1 MVGVGEANKEDEV
14 QSVDIL
20 VFDAS
25 VEPPVLLEWV
35 EVESQNIEQ
44 NLAGGSSKVDFSAP
58 LTLSS
63 KKVCIAVVANCS
75 LSGLTKGTPKNDVL
89 NSLIFQNSGK
99 WLADADN
106 YTTIPMYG
114 EIEVAK
120 IEPSVS
126 IANIEMK
133 RMLARIDI
141 QNSTSNFKIED
152 VYLAN
157 FNTNGYVS
165 PEWDSNG
172 KINLTPTAP
181 NMPSDP
187 GKTLGAENAI
197 RYQVNGA
204 ASYIGEIY
212 ALEASAAMRCR
223 WSG

>member
-1 MVGVGEANKEDEV
+1 
-14 QSVDIL
+14 
-20 VFDAS
+20 
-25 VEPPVLLEWV
+25 
-35 EVESQNIEQ
+35 
-44 NLAGGSSKVDFSAP
+44 
-58 LTLSS
+58 
-63 KKVCIAVVANCS
+63 
-75 LSGLTKGTPKNDVL
+75 
-89 NSLIFQNSGK
+89 
-99 WLADADN
+99 
-106 YTTIPMYG
+106 MYG

-187 GKTLGAENAI
+187 GKTFG
-197 RYQVNGA
+197 
-204 ASYIGEIY
+204 
-212 ALEASAAMRCR
+212 CR
-223 WSG
+223 ECY

>member
-1 MVGVGEANKEDEV
+1 
-14 QSVDIL
+14 
-20 VFDAS
+20 
-25 VEPPVLLEWV
+25 
-35 EVESQNIEQ
+35 
-44 NLAGGSSKVDFSAP
+44 
-58 LTLSS
+58 
-63 KKVCIAVVANCS
+63 
-75 LSGLTKGTPKNDVL
+75 
-89 NSLIFQNSGK
+89 
-99 WLADADN
+99 
-106 YTTIPMYG
+106 
-114 EIEVAK
+114 
-120 IEPSVS
+120 
-126 IANIEMK
+126 
-133 RMLARIDI
+133 MLARIDI

-212 ALEASAAMRCR
+212 ALEASAAIDAGGVGEDGNASRKNATCLIVMGKMIENGVAVGDSYYYRVDFYPKGHDRGRNGGRVYAFDAKLQICC
-223 WSG
+223 